1 MLPYILLLFIP
12 ALVPLFVYRP
22 TRHGVIYEA
31 SFIVRKRSEMLILL
45 FFLGFFILLSL
56 RDITVG
62 RDLLTYK
69 SIFESCQIM
78 SFRDLS
84 KMPWELGYTVYN
96 KLITFISDDYRFF
109 LIITALIILLPI
121 YVLFSQEKEYGYLL
135 VVLFINMPCFL
146 MIFSG
151 LRQAI
156 SISLGILA
164 FMLIDKKKY
173 ILCGVLILLAITFHT
188 SAFVLVLLYPAF
200 FMKIKTKHLL
210 YIAPVILLIYI
221 FRIPIITF
229 FISLAPSKYIEFY
242 GEVQQTGAF
251 GMMILFLIFL
261 IFSFVVMDESDMS
274 NKDYFMRNILLIA
287 TIMQLFVPVNGL
299 VQRIS
304 YYFIIFVPVA
314 LLRFVRKPKPSMVQ
328 VSSVAII
335 VMSVFFTLYFFY
347 TALFSTDNLLDVFPY
362 KFFWS
367 SL

>member
-1 MLPYILLLFIP
+1 MLPYILLLFVP
-12 ALVPLFVYRP
+12 ALVPLFVYQP
-22 TRHGVIYEA
+22 KRHGIIYDY
-31 SFIVRKRSEMLILL
+31 SVVVRKRSEMLIFL
-45 FFLGFFILLSL
+45 FFIGFFILLSL
-56 RDITVG
+56 RDFSVG
-62 RDLLTYK
+62 KDLLTYK
-69 SIFESCQIM
+69 SIFESCQVM
-78 SFRDLS
+78 GLRDLTNMS
-84 KMPWELGYTVYN
+84 WELGYLIYN
-96 KLITFISDDYRFF
+96 KIITLISSNYRFF
-109 LIITALIILLPI
+109 LIITSLIILIPI
-121 YVLFSQEKEYGYLL
+121 YALYSQEKRYGYLL
-135 VVLFINMPCFL
+135 IVLFINMPCFL

-164 FMLIDKKKY
+164 YMLIDKKKY
-173 ILCGVLILLAITFHT
+173 VWCGVLILVAILFHT
-188 SAFVLVLLYPAF
+188 SAAVLVLLYPAF
-200 FMKIKTKHLL
+200 FLKIKTKHLL
-210 YIAPVILLIYI
+210 YIAPVLLLIYI

-229 FISLAPSKYIEFY
+229 FIALAPSKYIEFY
-242 GEVQQTGAF
+242 GEVQQTGAI

-287 TIMQLFVPVNGL
+287 TILQLFVPVHGL

-314 LLRFVRKPKPSMVQ
+314 LLCVVRKPRPSMIQ
-328 VSSVAII
+328 VSSFATI

-367 SL
+367 SQ